1 MEELKQLLIEKWPD
15 ILSFLGLLLSYF
27 LIYVYNNRVTIAKNA
42 MNAIFKENTDNV
54 TKETKEARKKIEKEL
69 ASAKKAY
76 EDAVSQINDIKKQ
89 SEKTQ
94 RALQALLEEMEENNS
109 GTEIFDDE
117 GNTSTIG

>member
-76 EDAVSQINDIKKQ
+76 EDAVSQIDDIKKQ

-94 RALQALLEEMEENNS
+94 RALRALLEEMEENNN

-117 GNTSTIG
+117 GNTGAIG